1 MALDTKTH
9 HFHHDHQHSNYI
21 ESPEDIFSSWSI
33 HAPHPTMVE
42 SNNHHH
48 NMHHEG
54 HRTLSAEDLT
64 AKLQRLHEEQ
74 QKHAQERSRDS
85 HPHHQRPARGQP
97 TFQVD
102 PALQKRTH
110 DAIHEI
116 LDRLERQR
124 ESNFMN
130 AESAM
135 PGMAENGADRLG
147 PIHRLNPNLLMRDS
161 STLRQS
167 HGNANLRHSCG

>member
-1 MALDTKTH
+1 MALESKNHQFHYGHQQTH
-9 HFHHDHQHSNYI
+9 YI

-42 SNNHHH
+42 SNNHNH
-48 NMHHEG
+48 MHHEG

-64 AKLQRLHEEQ
+64 AKLQRLREEQ
-74 QKHAQERSRDS
+74 QQHAQERSKD
-85 HPHHQRPARGQP
+85 HHHRPARGQP

-124 ESNFMN
+124 ENN
-130 AESAM
+130 VVTTEDAM
-135 PGMAENGADRLG
+135 PGMAENGADRLR
-147 PIHRLNPNLLMRDS
+147 PIHRLNPNLLMRES

>member
-1 MALDTKTH
+1 MALDSKNH
-9 HFHHDHQHSNYI
+9 QFHYGHQQPHYI

-33 HAPHPTMVE
+33 DAQQSTMVE
-42 SNNHHH
+42 SNTHKH
-48 NMHHEG
+48 MHHEG
-54 HRTLSAEDLT
+54 HRSLSAEDLT

-74 QKHAQERSRDS
+74 QQHAQEQLKDG
-85 HPHHQRPARGQP
+85 HHRPARGQP
-97 TFQVD
+97 TFQID

-124 ESNFMN
+124 ENNFMTT
-130 AESAM
+130 EEAM
-135 PGMAENGADRLG
+135 PGMAENGADRLR
-147 PIHRLNPNLLMRDS
+147 PTHRLNPSLLMRES